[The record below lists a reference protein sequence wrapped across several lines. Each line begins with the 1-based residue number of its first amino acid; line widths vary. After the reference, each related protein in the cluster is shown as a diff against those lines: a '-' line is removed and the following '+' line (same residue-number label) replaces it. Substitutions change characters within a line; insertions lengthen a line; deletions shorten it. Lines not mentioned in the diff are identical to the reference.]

1 MAEKLMQGRRGLIMG
16 VANDHSIAWAI
27 AKAAHDQG
35 AELGFTYQGDAF
47 LKRAKPLVD
56 QVDGAFLEN
65 CDVTREGDLER
76 VFDRVAST
84 WDRLDFVLHAVAYS
98 DKSELSGRYID
109 TTAAN
114 FSNTMAIS
122 CYSFTETARLAAP
135 LMTAGG
141 SLLTLSFAGSE
152 RWMPSYNVMGVAK
165 AALEASVRYI
175 AVDLGPQQI
184 RANAISAG
192 PMRTI
197 SGSAVGDARYVYGWT
212 RDHAPL
218 QRAITKEDVGGA
230 GVYFLSDLSAGVT
243 GEIHHVDS
251 GFNVMGMVNP
261 HRIHDKD

>member
-1 MAEKLMQGRRGLIMG
+1 MADKLMQGRRGLIMG

-27 AKAAHDQG
+27 ARAAHEQG

-56 QVDGAFLEN
+56 KVGGAFLEN
-65 CDVTREGDLER
+65 CDVTRDGDLER
-76 VFDRVAST
+76 VFDRVSST
-84 WDRLDFVLHAVAYS
+84 WGELDFVLHAVAYS
-98 DKSELSGRYID
+98 DKSELAGRYID
-109 TTAAN
+109 TTATN

-135 LMTAGG
+135 LMTSGG

-175 AVDLGPQQI
+175 AVDLGPQRI

-218 QRAITKEDVGGA
+218 QRAITQEDVGGA

-243 GEIHHVDS
+243 GEVHHVDS
-251 GFNVMGMVNP
+251 GFNIMGMVNP
-261 HRIHDKD
+261 HRIHDQD